1 MDFTPTPEQAAA
13 RELAAEI
20 FGDLSTP
27 ERLAA
32 GGSGTDAALWKA
44 LCAAGLPGA
53 AEETGLLGLVLMLE
67 EQGRTTAQVPFAA
80 TCVYGLLA
88 IGAHGTAEQ
97 RARLLP
103 PLRTGEAVATGAFPA
118 RSGGVRAEGTAGG
131 AAKPMAGGTVV
142 DPAAD
147 PTAGSTVGPAADATA
162 DGKAAPTA
170 GVTADGKAA
179 PTADV
184 TADGK
189 AAPTADVTADGTA
202 DAMPNGTGRLTGV
215 VPVVPWLCAATHV
228 LVPDGATRTLWL
240 VRTDAPGVRRDP
252 VETTA
257 PWSAGRLT
265 LDNAPAER
273 LGPDAAAEGLGPD
286 HSTECLVPPAS
297 AACLGTHAVAARMV
311 RDTQPEP
318 MASDAPA
325 ERLAPHAQAGR
336 LGPAPEALRRPA
348 RPDVRDAYA
357 DVLALARTAFAGL
370 QAGVAAG
377 SLARAVAHTTTRE
390 QFGRPLSTNQ
400 GVLLRAADAHMD
412 IEAIRVTAYEAAWRR
427 DAGLDAGPHA
437 LTAAWWASE
446 AGTRVVHTGQHL
458 HGGIGADLDHPVHRH
473 FLWGRQLAG
482 YLGSGAEVLEEL
494 GELLTGEL
502 PPTTDS
508 AEPADRP
515 TPTLRTEAP

>member
-1 MDFTPTPEQAAA
+1 MDFTPTPEQTAA

-88 IGAHGTAEQ
+88 IGAHGSAEQ

-118 RSGGVRAEGTAGG
+118 RRGGVRAEGTAGG
-131 AAKPMAGGTVV
+131 TAEPTANGMADGTANGTV
-142 DPAAD
+142 DGTAD
-147 PTAGSTVGPAADATA
+147 PTA
-162 DGKAAPTA
+162 
-170 GVTADGKAA
+170 
-179 PTADV
+179 
-184 TADGK
+184 
-189 AAPTADVTADGTA
+189 
-202 DAMPNGTGRLTGV
+202 NGTGRLTGV

-240 VRTDAPGVRRDP
+240 VRTDAAGVRRDP

-265 LDNAPAER
+265 LDGATAER
-273 LGPDAAAEGLGPD
+273 LGPDAAAEPLAADAPAGRLA
-286 HSTECLVPPAS
+286 PPAS
-297 AACLGTHAVAARMV
+297 A
-311 RDTQPEP
+311 
-318 MASDAPA
+318 
-325 ERLAPHAQAGR
+325 ERLAS
-336 LGPAPEALRRPA
+336 
-348 RPDVRDAYA
+348 DAYA
-357 DVLALARTAFAGL
+357 DILALARTAFAGL

-427 DAGLDAGPHA
+427 DADLDAGPHA

-482 YLGSGAEVLEEL
+482 YLGPGAEVLEEL
-494 GELLTGEL
+494 GEVLTGER
-502 PPTTDS
+502 PATTDS

-515 TPTLRTEAP
+515 TPSPRTEAP

>member
-1 MDFTPTPEQAAA
+1 MDFTPTPEQTAA
-13 RELAAEI
+13 RELAAGI

-88 IGAHGTAEQ
+88 IGAHGSAEQ

-118 RSGGVRAEGTAGG
+118 RRGGVRGEG
-131 AAKPMAGGTVV
+131 
-142 DPAAD
+142 
-147 PTAGSTVGPAADATA
+147 
-162 DGKAAPTA
+162 
-170 GVTADGKAA
+170 
-179 PTADV
+179 
-184 TADGK
+184 
-189 AAPTADVTADGTA
+189 TADGTA
-202 DAMPNGTGRLTGV
+202 DGTVDGTADVTANVTGRLTGV

-228 LVPDGATRTLWL
+228 LVPDGSTRTLWL

-265 LDNAPAER
+265 LDGAPAER
-273 LGPDAAAEGLGPD
+273 LGPDAAAEPL
-286 HSTECLVPPAS
+286 
-297 AACLGTHAVAARMV
+297 AA
-311 RDTQPEP
+311 
-318 MASDAPA
+318 DAPA
-325 ERLAPHAQAGR
+325 ERLAP
-336 LGPAPEALRRPA
+336 PAPAERLAS
-348 RPDVRDAYA
+348 DAYA

-482 YLGSGAEVLEEL
+482 YLGSGAEALEEL
-494 GELLTGEL
+494 GELLTGERS
-502 PPTTDS
+502 TTG
-508 AEPADRP
+508 ARPDRP
-515 TPTLRTEAP
+515 TLTRTEAP

>member
-32 GGSGTDAALWKA
+32 GGCGTDAALWKA

-88 IGAHGTAEQ
+88 IGAHGSAEQ

-103 PLRTGEAVATGAFPA
+103 PLRTGDAVATGAFPA
-118 RSGGVRAEGTAGG
+118 RRGGVRAEGTAEGTEDG
-131 AAKPMAGGTVV
+131 TAAGTKDVLRLDGRS
-142 DPAAD
+142 DPTANGTKDGRSDPAD
-147 PTAGSTVGPAADATA
+147 PTAD
-162 DGKAAPTA
+162 
-170 GVTADGKAA
+170 
-179 PTADV
+179 
-184 TADGK
+184 
-189 AAPTADVTADGTA
+189 
-202 DAMPNGTGRLTGV
+202 GTGRLTGV

-240 VRTDAPGVRRDP
+240 VRTDAPGVRWDP

-265 LDNAPAER
+265 LDDAPAER
-273 LGPDAAAEGLGPD
+273 LGPDARAERLGL
-286 HSTECLVPPAS
+286 
-297 AACLGTHAVAARMV
+297 
-311 RDTQPEP
+311 
-318 MASDAPA
+318 DAPA
-325 ERLAPHAQAGR
+325 ERLGLDAPAER
-336 LGPAPEALRRPA
+336 LGPDARAECLAPAPSALPHPA
-348 RPDVRDAYA
+348 RPAVRDAYA
-357 DVLALARTAFAGL
+357 DILALARTAFAGL

-412 IEAIRVTAYEAAWRR
+412 IEAIRLTAYEAAWRR

-482 YLGSGAEVLEEL
+482 YLGSGAEALEEL
-494 GELLTGEL
+494 GELLTGERST
-502 PPTTDS
+502 PAARPDQPTRT
-508 AEPADRP
+508 
-515 TPTLRTEAP
+515 RTEAP